1 MARRSPE
8 TPMAA
13 KTRPSAVAERPE
25 EEDDTYFPA
34 LGERLR
40 QLALGLTTTLIVMRP
55 FWPSED
61 AATGSGLS
69 WVLALLV
76 VAAIAIMAGLLGGVA
91 RWRWS
96 WADAAFLALIFLVH
110 FSLRHIGDPNPRVGY
125 VGDVRAALN
134 LAWEWAGIGM
144 AYLLIRNLPRTRDES
159 AMIAGALVA
168 TAVAVAAYGLYQ
180 GFVELPAVKR
190 GFLANAPKVL
200 KEMGIAPGTPG
211 EVLFRQRVLDSKEP
225 FATFALANS
234 LAGFLVGPL
243 VLALAVAADNLRRD
257 GRGSRLVALG
267 LAAIPGAILLVCLL
281 MTKSRSAWLGL
292 LVGLLVIAWRSR
304 GRLSGRTIGIG
315 AAVLAVGLGGLI
327 AVLGA
332 LHQLDTNILTE
343 ATRSLRFRLE
353 YWKGTWAVLTNAPNP
368 FEPKPAGQMMVGQ
381 PVETP
386 FPEGHAFW
394 NGLGPGNFAGAY
406 LRHKL
411 PEASEEI
418 LDPHNMVLEV
428 WTTAGLFAVVAL
440 FAALGLGLWQILRP
454 ARDPSEDEF
463 APARP
468 KPESAAPPAS
478 AAWLIPWGAAG
489 WIAVVMLGKLNPFQG
504 DLFTRWII
512 LGLGWVLALALGWM
526 LWRRRP
532 IAAAGAGTGVL
543 AIAVNLLAAG
553 GIGMTSVALGLW
565 VLLGLGLNL
574 RDGLPAGRLRERR
587 GIGRLAVAALMWA
600 GIMGA
605 FWGAIVPFWKSE
617 ILTDRG
623 EALMERRPPQYELA
637 RETFL
642 AAAEADKANMRPRLD
657 LAELEFAFWKSPGG
671 MNRPGYWERVFLAL
685 DEAIKPPWRDPNSLH
700 VRRLQAQYAGMV
712 LRLLPHPEPRDLL
725 SIRSKIVRAARR
737 AAQLNPTS
745 ATLRAQLAQA
755 SADLG
760 MYGDAVAEAETA
772 QRLDGI
778 TPHLDKKLAP
788 ELAKE
793 LKAKLPE
800 WTKLR
805 DNPPPPPGKHP
816 ADARS

>member
-1 MARRSPE
+1 MARRNPESP
-8 TPMAA
+8 PIAM
-13 KTRPSAVAERPE
+13 TRPSAIAERPE
-25 EEDDTYFPA
+25 AEDDTYFPA

-69 WVLALLV
+69 WVLAVLI
-76 VAAIAIMAGLLGGVA
+76 VAAIAIIAGLLGGVA

-96 WADAAFLALIFLVH
+96 WADAAFLVLIAL
-110 FSLRHIGDPNPRVGY
+110 VGLSATQADDRR
-125 VGDVRAALN
+125 GAIN
-134 LAWEWAGIGM
+134 LAWEWAGLGV
-144 AYLLIRNLPRTRDES
+144 AYLLVRNLPRTRDES
-159 AMIAGALVA
+159 AMVAGALVA

-180 GFVELPAVKR
+180 GFVELPALKR
-190 GFLANAPKVL
+190 AFLANAPKVL

-211 EVLFRQRVLDSKEP
+211 EVMFRQRVLDSKEP

-243 VLALAVAADNLRRD
+243 VLALAVVADNLRRD
-257 GRGSRLVALG
+257 DRGSRLVALG

-292 LVGLLVIAWRSR
+292 LAGLMV
-304 GRLSGRTIGIG
+304 IG
-315 AAVLAVGLGGLI
+315 AIVLAVGLGGLV

-343 ATRSLRFRLE
+343 ATKSLKFRLE

-368 FEPKPAGQMMVGQ
+368 FEPKPAAQMMVGQ
-381 PVETP
+381 PVEAP
-386 FPEGHAFW
+386 FPEQHAFW
-394 NGLGPGNFAGAY
+394 RGLGPGNFAGAY

-440 FAALGLGLWQILRP
+440 FAALGLALWVILRP
-454 ARDPSEDEF
+454 ARGPAEDEF

-468 KPESAAPPAS
+468 KPAPDAPPPT

-489 WIAVVMLGKLNPFQG
+489 WLAVALLGKLNPFQG

-512 LGLGWVLALALGWM
+512 LGLGWLLALGLGWM

-532 IAAAGAGTGVL
+532 IAAAGAGAGVL

-565 VLLGLGLNL
+565 VLLALGLNL
-574 RDGLPAGRLRERR
+574 RDDLPAGRLRERR
-587 GIGRLAVAALMWA
+587 GIGRLVVVALVWA
-600 GIMGA
+600 GVMGA
-605 FWGAIVPFWKSE
+605 FWGAVGPFWKSE

-642 AAAEADKANMRPRLD
+642 AAAEADRANMRPRLD
-657 LAELEFAFWKSPGG
+657 QAELEFAFWKSPGG

-700 VRRLQAQYAGMV
+700 VRRLQAQYARMV
-712 LRLLPHPEPRDLL
+712 LQLLPHPEPRDLL
-725 SIRSKIVRAARR
+725 SLRSKMVRAARR
-737 AAQLNPTS
+737 AAQLHPTS
-745 ATLRAQLAQA
+745 AAIRAQLAQA
-755 SADLG
+755 SAELG
-760 MYGDAVAEAETA
+760 MYGDAVSEAETA
-772 QRLDGI
+772 FQLSDI
-778 TPHLDKKLAP
+778 TPHLDKKLPA
-788 ELAKE
+788 ELARE

-800 WTKLR
+800 WANLR
-805 DNPPPPPGKHP
+805 DNPPPPPGKK
-816 ADARS
+816 